1 MADITDPQA
10 IRFINE
16 SVRPMAEKVRALKYE
31 LASMNVKWSTD
42 IQTFVPNDSS
52 PVVDNREGEG
62 ISRLVGTD
70 VNDFMYAVGLISTE
84 INGIAQQSIEKPC
97 VRPLQIN

>member
-16 SVRPMAEKVRALKYE
+16 SVRPMAEKIRGLTYE
-31 LASMNVKWSTD
+31 LASMDSKWSAD
-42 IQTFVPNDSS
+42 IQSLVPNDSS
-52 PVVDNREGEG
+52 PVIDNREAEG

-70 VNDFMYAVGLISTE
+70 INDFMYAVGLISAE

-97 VRPLQIN
+97 VRPLQVN